1 MRIVNMPAETAG
13 AVGILKWL
21 VGLVLAPWL
30 WHERKRVD
38 ELTQKLSEQNIEHY
52 TKEEVKEA
60 IKNHTD
66 TLGIDSLKSDVSE
79 IKDTMKIIQETSIST
94 SVTIARMDERSK
106 RDAK

>member
-1 MRIVNMPAETAG
+1 MRTVNMPAETAG

-38 ELTQKLSEQNIEHY
+38 ELTQKLSEQNSEHY

-60 IKNHTD
+60 IKNQTD
-66 TLGIDSLKSDVSE
+66 GLRSDVSE
-79 IKDTMKIIQETSIST
+79 IKETMKIIQETSIAT

>member
-1 MRIVNMPAETAG
+1 MRTVNMPAETAG

-38 ELTQKLSEQNIEHY
+38 ELTQKLSEQNSEHY

-60 IKNHTD
+60 IKNQTD
-66 TLGIDSLKSDVSE
+66 GLRSDVSE
-79 IKDTMKIIQETSIST
+79 IKETMKIIQETSIAT

-106 RDAK
+106 KNAE

>member
-1 MRIVNMPAETAG
+1 MRTVNMPAETAG

-38 ELTQKLSEQNIEHY
+38 ELTQKLSEQNNEHY

-60 IKNHTD
+60 IKNQTD
-66 TLGIDSLKSDVSE
+66 GLRSDVSE
-79 IKDTMKIIQETSIST
+79 IKETMKIIQETSIAT

>member
-1 MRIVNMPAETAG
+1 MRTVNMPAETAG

-38 ELTQKLSEQNIEHY
+38 ELTQKLSEQNNEHY

-60 IKNHTD
+60 IKNQTD
-66 TLGIDSLKSDVSE
+66 GLRSDVSE
-79 IKDTMKIIQETSIST
+79 IKDTMKIIQETSIAT